1 MPESINRT
9 ERAAL
14 LLEALY
20 RYYPDVTTTLDFA
33 DDPWRLMVGAILAAQ
48 ATDKRVNMITPALF
62 DRFRTIEDFAQ
73 SEPEDVEPYIRSVG
87 IYRNKAR
94 SIVRAARWL
103 IAEEDSQVPDD
114 IDRLLRVPGVGRKIA
129 NLVLSDYFGQPAVV
143 VDTHCKRIS
152 GLMGLTAHT
161 DPAKIELDLQAVLP
175 RESWTDWGHLL
186 VTLGREICI
195 ARRPDCPHCPCQ
207 PYCLYGSGLGSET

>member
-1 MPESINRT
+1 MPSSISRS
-9 ERAAL
+9 ERATR

-20 RYYPDVTTTLDFA
+20 EYCPDVSTTLDFA
-33 DDPWRLMVGAILAAQ
+33 DDPWRLLVGGILAAQ

-62 DRFRTIEDFAQ
+62 ERFPSVADFARV
-73 SEPEDVEPYIRSVG
+73 EPEDVEPYIKSVG

-103 IAEEDSQVPDD
+103 MSEEDGQVPDD

-152 GLMGLTAHT
+152 RLMGLTDSE
-161 DPAKIELDLQAVLP
+161 DPARIERDLQEVLP
-175 RESWTDWGHLL
+175 RESWTDWGHMM

-195 ARRPDCPHCPCQ
+195 ARRPDCEHCPCQ
-207 PYCLYGSGLGSET
+207 PHCRYGSGEELEA